1 MRQDPNLTPVLN
13 DQFKTTEPSDQT
25 LKDIINLG
33 DNITK
38 LYVVEAIPRIMLH
51 HSFPFVVP
59 VTDATTNLVEI
70 VFTDHLGFI
79 ERFFSFDQKPAL
91 KTVRVVS
98 QQNGF
103 ETRLILLLNEH
114 LEKYHNSH
122 YVIREVTPK
131 LIEIVNEIVRTRLC
145 Q

>member
-1 MRQDPNLTPVLN
+1 MRQVPDLTPVLN
-13 DQFKTTEPSDQT
+13 DEFKTNEPSDQT

-38 LYVVEAIPRIMLH
+38 LYTVEAVPRIMLH

-91 KTVRVVS
+91 QSVRVVS

-114 LEKYHNSH
+114 LEKFHSNL

-131 LIEIVNEIVRTRLC
+131 LVEIVNEIVRARLC

>member
-1 MRQDPNLTPVLN
+1 MREVPSVTPVLN
-13 DQFKTTEPSDQT
+13 DQFKTNEPSDQT

-38 LYVVEAIPRIMLH
+38 LYTVEAIPRILLH
-51 HSFPFVVP
+51 HSFPFIVP

-70 VFTDHLGFI
+70 VFTDQLGFI

-91 KTVRVVS
+91 QSVRVVS
-98 QQNGF
+98 QQTGF

-114 LEKYHNSH
+114 LEKFQNGN